1 MTAKKRTTTAMK
13 SRQRKASR
21 RTADSQTATTA
32 EIPAADEPAPVP
44 RASIDT
50 ESAPSSDSVFAPEP
64 SCIQVL
70 QTLAMKRQTE
80 AAERAASHRTARPAR
95 TAKNDLKPLDLL
107 LPYQRR
113 WVDDAAKFKIGVQS
127 RQTGKSF
134 STACEAVVDA
144 LRTKSSKWVCL
155 SAGERQALEWLEKC
169 REWANAFKIA
179 LEEFSESR
187 RGEALMKQA
196 EIRFRNGSR
205 IIAIPANSSTARGY
219 SANVVLDEFA
229 YHEDPDAIWAA
240 MFPSLTNPLA
250 GTFLERVER
259 LAGQGDVESVRRDM
273 KIRVVSTFNG
283 RDNKFFEL
291 WEKREANGYSG
302 HRVTIHDAIR
312 DGLPVDAEKLRAGL
326 DDADAWAQEYECDPR
341 DTSAVLLPYDLIAQA
356 ESAEASEVADEAFW
370 QMRGGN
376 PVYCGIDFGRSND
389 PTVCWTLER
398 SGGVLWT
405 REVLVLRN
413 TETPEQ
419 VEILR
424 RRLQRATRV
433 ALDCTGPGVGLGDYL
448 KREFGQWQPAQHSY
462 GRVELCTFFRGLQTR
477 DLPAVAPAICFTRPG
492 ARAHL
497 AHGARGPARH
507 AAGRDQWRIQ
517 LLGPAHS
524 RRPQRPLHRPR
535 PRHPRRRRRRKQ
547 RHHHRPDR
555 RHDPLRRAGRRTRGL
570 PAHAAGVTKRQNI
583 QHPTSNG
590 AHRRAERR
598 HRSAVFPA
606 RGRTGMSTLR

>member
-1 MTAKKRTTTAMK
+1 MNPKSSKKKPAQSVR
-13 SRQRKASR
+13 SPRRRASS
-21 RTADSQTATTA
+21 AGTATGDTA
-32 EIPAADEPAPVP
+32 TERAVPKDTTVGIAPP
-44 RASIDT
+44 SIL
-50 ESAPSSDSVFAPEP
+50 PPE
-64 SCIQVL
+64 
-70 QTLAMKRQTE
+70 TE
-80 AAERAASHRTARPAR
+80 ATPEFLCAPFPLRNSIAHFAAAREKQVGAPFHPVATAHGSLPAEKEMPS
-95 TAKNDLKPLDLL
+95 PLDLL

-113 WVDDAAKFKIGVQS
+113 WVDDAGKFKIGVQS

-134 STACEAVVDA
+134 STACEAVVDS
-144 LRTKSSKWVCL
+144 LRHAGTKWVCL

-169 REWANAFKIA
+169 REWARVLKIA
-179 LEEFSESR
+179 IEEYAQDR
-187 RGEALMKQA
+187 QTGEALMKQA

-205 IIAIPANSSTARGY
+205 IIAIPANPSTARGY

-229 YHEDPDAIWAA
+229 YHEDPDAIWSA

-250 GTFLERVER
+250 GTFLERAER
-259 LAGQGDVESVRRDM
+259 LAHHQDVEGIRRDM

-312 DGLPVDAEKLRAGL
+312 EGLPVDAEALRAGL

-376 PVYCGIDFGRSND
+376 PVFCGIDFGRSND

-419 VEILR
+419 VDILR
-424 RRLQRATRV
+424 RRLQRATRM

-462 GRVELCTFFRGLQTR
+462 GRVELCTFSVALKREMFPLLRRQFT
-477 DLPAVAPAICFTRPG
+477 APAQLRIPISRTVREDLHAMQQIVTNGEYNYWAPRTREGHSDRCTALALAIRAAG
-492 ARAHL
+492 AGESSAAITAQTAGMIRCGGQSGTRAMFQ
-497 AHGARGPARH
+497 PAR
-507 AAGRDQWRIQ
+507 
-517 LLGPAHS
+517 LG
-524 RRPQRPLHRPR
+524 
-535 PRHPRRRRRRKQ
+535 
-547 RHHHRPDR
+547 
-555 RHDPLRRAGRRTRGL
+555 
-570 PAHAAGVTKRQNI
+570 
-583 QHPTSNG
+583 
-590 AHRRAERR
+590 
-598 HRSAVFPA
+598 
-606 RGRTGMSTLR
+606 